1 MKLHA
6 STIKSGQ
13 KILMQDPVGIL
24 SNTALELLIH
34 ANMAYNPDTGS
45 ILDMKPTLISESL
58 VICSNSKSVS
68 VYFCLQY
75 VTLFFEF
82 CYS

>member
-6 STIKSGQ
+6 SMIKSGQ

-34 ANMAYNPDTGS
+34 ANMAYNPDTG
-45 ILDMKPTLISESL
+45 TISESL